1 MDNTSIFGGTG
12 YIGSKFCELYQE
24 KSILIPREQRNF
36 ETKDVL
42 YFISTTTNQNVFK
55 NLYVDVNTNLIVLL
69 EVLENCKNKNVIFN
83 FVSSCFVYGN
93 DVINAK
99 ETDCCNPTGFYSI
112 TKRCAEQ
119 LIISFC
125 NTFGVKYRIFRVGNV
140 YGLDPVVNKGKNV
153 LGYMISLLKNNID
166 LNLYEGGN
174 FLKDYIFVDDVC
186 RAINLLITSGELNQI
201 YNISSGSPRTF
212 REVILIAKSIV
223 SSTSK
228 IIDVKFP
235 ENQEYIQIKNMTLNN
250 DKLRTFDFNCNM
262 KFEDGLQI
270 LCNMI

>member
-1 MDNTSIFGGTG
+1 MDKISIFGGTG
-12 YIGSKFCELYQE
+12 YIGSKFCELYPE
-24 KSILIPREQRNF
+24 KSILIPREKRNF

-55 NLYVDVNTNLIVLL
+55 NLYIDVNTNLIVLL
-69 EVLENCKNKNVIFN
+69 EVLENCKNKNLIFN

-93 DVINAK
+93 DIINAK

-112 TKRCAEQ
+112 TKRCAEE

-125 NTFGVKYRIFRVGNV
+125 NTFNVKYRIFRVGNV
-140 YGLDPVVNKGKNV
+140 YGLDPVVNTGKNV
-153 LGYMISLLKNNID
+153 LGYMISLLKHNMD

-186 RAINLLITSGELNQI
+186 RAIDLLITSGELNQI
-201 YNISSGSPRTF
+201 YNISSSSSRTF
-212 REVILIAKSIV
+212 REVILTAKSIV

-235 ENQEYIQIKNMTLNN
+235 ENQEYIQIKNMTLNT
-250 DKLRTFDFNCNM
+250 DKLKSFDFNCNM